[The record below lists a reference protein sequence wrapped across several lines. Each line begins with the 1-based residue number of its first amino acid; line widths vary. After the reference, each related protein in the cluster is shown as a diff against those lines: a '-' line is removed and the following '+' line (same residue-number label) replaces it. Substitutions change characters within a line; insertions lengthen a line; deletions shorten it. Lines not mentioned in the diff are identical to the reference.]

1 MIVDSHCHAS
11 RSWSLPIES
20 LMSEMDRAGVLH
32 ALLVQMIGHYDNTY
46 ILECSRGFPGRFGVI
61 AHINHHETGAAR
73 ELERLAEQG
82 ISGIRFS
89 AAMRSPG
96 EDPLALWR
104 AAQRLGLSI
113 TTLGLSTDFV
123 SDAFVKVLE
132 AITDVPIVI
141 EHLGANNS
149 PERDPASLETRRQ
162 IFALSRYP
170 NVYMKIHGLGE
181 FSERAFPRAEP
192 FPFIRPVPP
201 LFDLAY
207 DAFGADRLMW
217 GSDFPPVAG
226 REGYLNAL
234 RFTQEYFAGTSDEE
248 RAAIFGRN
256 ALRVFPIPS

>member
-11 RSWSLPIES
+11 TSWSLPFES
-20 LMSEMDRAGVLH
+20 LMFEMDRAGVLH

-46 ILECSRGFPGRFGVI
+46 ILECARRFPGRYGVI
-61 AHINHHETGAAR
+61 AHVNHGAPDAVQQ
-73 ELERLAEQG
+73 LERLAEQR
-82 ISGIRFS
+82 ISGIRFTAS
-89 AAMRSPG
+89 MRSQG
-96 EDPLALWR
+96 DDPLVLWR

-123 SDAFVKVLE
+123 SDAFVELLE
-132 AITDVPIVI
+132 TITDVPIVI

-149 PERDPASLETRRQ
+149 PERDPATLETRRQ

-181 FSERAFPRAEP
+181 FSERAFPRTEP

-207 DAFGADRLMW
+207 DAFGAERLMW

-234 RFTQEYFAGTSDEE
+234 RFTQEYFSGKSDDE

-256 ALRVFPIPS
+256 ALKVFPIPS